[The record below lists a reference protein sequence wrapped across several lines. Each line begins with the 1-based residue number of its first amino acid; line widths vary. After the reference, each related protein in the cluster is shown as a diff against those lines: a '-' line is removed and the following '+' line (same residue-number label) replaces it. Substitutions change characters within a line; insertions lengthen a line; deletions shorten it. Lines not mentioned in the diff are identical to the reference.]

1 MIKKNTLK
9 FLNEVS
15 ENSNREWFAE
25 HKERYL
31 AAKENVDE
39 FGQAVFKELRKSD
52 VLEKLKLYRIYKD
65 VRFSKEKSPY
75 NRHLGGRMIRATKYR
90 RGGYYFHIE
99 PGNTYVVGG
108 FWRPNKEDLLRIRQ
122 EFAADAATF
131 RAIITDEKFM
141 ATFGELEGD
150 QLKTAPKDFDKD
162 HPAIDLLRYKQF
174 VVRRT
179 FTDEEVQSADF
190 VKNVV
195 STYEAMRPFL
205 DYMSV
210 VLTTDEN
217 GEEI

>member
-1 MIKKNTLK
+1 MIKETTLK
-9 FLNEVS
+9 FLDDVS
-15 ENSNREWFAE
+15 KNNNREWFAE

-31 AAKENVDE
+31 AAKENIDE
-39 FGQAVFKELRKSD
+39 FGQAIFEELGKTD

-65 VRFSKEKSPY
+65 VRFVKEKIPY

-122 EFAADAATF
+122 EFAADAEAF
-131 RAIITDEKFM
+131 REIINSEKFRI
-141 ATFGELEGD
+141 TFGSLEGE
-150 QLKTAPKDFDKD
+150 QLKTAPKDFDKE

-174 VVRRT
+174 MVRRA
-179 FTDEEVQSADF
+179 FTDKEVLSAGF
-190 VKNVV
+190 VQNVV

-217 GEEI
+217 GEEL

>member
-1 MIKKNTLK
+1 MIKKTTLK
-9 FLNEVS
+9 FLDDVS
-15 ENSNREWFAE
+15 KNNNREWFAE

-31 AAKENVDE
+31 AAKENIDE
-39 FGQAVFKELRKSD
+39 FGQAIFEELSKTD

-65 VRFSKEKSPY
+65 VRFSKEKIPY

-99 PGNTYVVGG
+99 PGNTYIVGG
-108 FWRPNKEDLLRIRQ
+108 FWRPNKDDLLRIRQ
-122 EFAADAATF
+122 EFVADAEAF
-131 RAIITDEKFM
+131 RAIINDEKFR
-141 ATFGELEGD
+141 TIFGELEGE
-150 QLKTAPKDFDKD
+150 QLKTAPKDFDKE

-174 VVRRT
+174 MVRRA
-179 FTDEEVQSADF
+179 FTDKEVLSADF
-190 VKNVV
+190 VQNVV

>member
-1 MIKKNTLK
+1 MIKKTTFD
-9 FLNEVS
+9 FLNDVS
-15 ENSNREWFAE
+15 ENNNREWFAE

-31 AAKENVDE
+31 AAKENIDE
-39 FGQAVFKELRKSD
+39 FGQAIFEELSKTD

-65 VRFSKEKSPY
+65 VRFSKEKIPY

-99 PGNTYVVGG
+99 PGNTYIVGG

-122 EFAADAATF
+122 EFAADAEAF
-131 RAIITDEKFM
+131 RAIINGEKFKT
-141 ATFGELEGD
+141 TFGELEGE
-150 QLKTAPKDFDKD
+150 QLKTAPKDFDKE

-174 VVRRT
+174 VVRQT
-179 FTDEEVQSADF
+179 FTDKEVLSADF
-190 VKNVV
+190 IKNVV

-205 DYMSV
+205 DYMSI